1 MFARKTSNL
10 RPGPSVWAE
19 SLDAVNLSAVSGG
32 DTTLP
37 CDTLSPQPPDALLLV
52 VWYKNSIPIYSYDGR
67 VKGPSAHWAD
77 ETLVGR
83 AKWHL
88 SQHSVLRIQNI
99 VPADQ
104 ALYRC
109 RVDFKVSPTR
119 NYKYMLHVIELPEKP
134 KIYDEKDIEVIGS
147 AGPYVEDSS
156 LKLNCIV
163 SGGRPM
169 PRIRWWKKDKVLAQL
184 DPVKDDTR
192 LSLLELRIP
201 SLKRD
206 HFEAVYSCTADNTPI
221 VSPLRVNVQI
231 QLYCY
236 KNELSTSK
244 FEGTNGFDNWM
255 LNASEIS
262 DSSVENNLL
271 IFALRPLSV
280 EILEREQPLSV
291 GQETD
296 IACKAVGSRPPATIT
311 WWLVDK
317 KMVVNTPQT
326 NSEDRNETISFLRW
340 TPRMEHNGR
349 VLTCRASHPILEYA
363 TLETT
368 ITLDLH
374 YVPIVEL
381 QLGSNL
387 NPNDIEEGDDVY
399 FECIVRAN
407 PPSYKVV
414 WEHNGQVMIHNQRA
428 GVIAGSAHLALQGVS
443 RDQAGQYVC
452 VASNVEGD
460 GRSLPVSLQVIYKPI
475 CKNAMTAIL
484 GIAVNEAARVS
495 CEVDAFPLPKNF
507 QWTLNNTLGTTELD
521 TGKFTIEK
529 SGRSILTYIP
539 TSDMDYGSL
548 VCRATNLVGQQIE
561 PCRYTLLPAVK
572 PDPPANCSTLNLTG
586 DSAEVKCVAGYD
598 GGLQTTYFMEAWEA
612 DELIANVS
620 TILPVWKLQGLRF
633 RKALQL
639 VFYANNARGR
649 SEITTLRVHTLSRLA
664 IYTEAKNNYMIID
677 TNWALVIVAGALGTL
692 AAVAVITVL
701 ARRRQRPLE
710 YDVPLQTVKAYKGAM
725 HSSNHSPIQDD
736 KNPDV
741 VPLGTDEYFN
751 YTRDSELSPKPPPYG
766 IAVSNIQPVGASKSA
781 YSLHDRVNTEHTH
794 NMPRSEEQ
802 SISTLSE
809 DRRRLTSG
817 TLSRRR
823 EVVTTRTTLL
833 TNARESCV

>member
-1 MFARKTSNL
+1 MQCTFRYSTRLSLWTLLIGSFNIAGL

-37 CDTLSPQPPDALLLV
+37 CDTYSPQPPDALLLV
-52 VWYKNSIPIYSYDGR
+52 VWYKNDIPIYSYDGR

-77 ETLVGR
+77 ATLVGR
-83 AKWHL
+83 ARWHL
-88 SQHSVLRIQNI
+88 SPHSVLRIRNI
-99 VPADQ
+99 VPSDR

-134 KIYDEKDIEVIGS
+134 KIFDEKDKEVIGT

-156 LKLNCIV
+156 LKLTCSV
-163 SGGRPM
+163 SIGRPM
-169 PRIRWWKKDKVLAQL
+169 PRIRWWKEDKVIAKL
-184 DPVKDDTR
+184 DPVEDETR

-206 HFEAVYSCTADNTPI
+206 HFEAVYSCTADNNAI
-221 VSPLRVNVQI
+221 VPPLRVNVQI
-231 QLYCY
+231 QLY
-236 KNELSTSK
+236 
-244 FEGTNGFDNWM
+244 
-255 LNASEIS
+255 
-262 DSSVENNLL
+262 
-271 IFALRPLSV
+271 LRPLSV

-296 IACKAVGSRPPATIT
+296 IACKAVGARPPATIT
-311 WWLVDK
+311 WWLGDK

-340 TPRMEHNGR
+340 TPRMENDGG
-349 VLTCRASHPILEYA
+349 VLTCRASHPKLEHA

-368 ITLDLH
+368 MTLDLH

-381 QLGSNL
+381 QLGSKL

-414 WEHNGQVMIHNQRA
+414 WEHNGQVMTHNQRA

-475 CKNAMTAIL
+475 CKNTVTAIV
-484 GIAVNEAARVS
+484 GAAINEAARVA

-521 TGKFTIEK
+521 AGKFTIEK

-548 VCRATNLVGQQIE
+548 ACRATNLAGQQIE

-572 PDPPANCSTLNLTG
+572 PDPPGNCSTLNLTD
-586 DSAEVKCVAGYD
+586 DSAEIKCVAGYD
-598 GGLQTTYFMEAWEA
+598 GGLQTTYFVEAWEA

-620 TILPVWKLQGLRF
+620 TILPVWKLQGLGSG
-633 RKALQL
+633 KALQL
-639 VFYANNARGR
+639 VFYASNARGR
-649 SEITTLRVHTLSRLA
+649 SEITTLRIHTLSRLA
-664 IYTEAKNNYMIID
+664 LHTEAKNNYMIID
-677 TNWALVIVAGALGTL
+677 TNWALGIVAGALGTL
-692 AAVAVITVL
+692 AAVAVIAVL
-701 ARRRQRPLE
+701 ARRRQRPME
-710 YDVPLQTVKAYKGAM
+710 YDVPLQTMKASKGAM
-725 HSSNHSPIQDD
+725 HSSNNSPIQDD

-741 VPLGTDEYFN
+741 VPLGKDFN
-751 YTRDSELSPKPPPYG
+751 CTRDSELPPEPPPYG
-766 IAVSNIQPVGASKSA
+766 IALSNIQPVGASKSA
-781 YSLHDRVNTEHTH
+781 HSLHDRANTPHTL
-794 NMPRSEEQ
+794 NTPGSDGQ
-802 SISTLSE
+802 SISTLTE
-809 DRRRLTSG
+809 DRRSLTSG

>member
-1 MFARKTSNL
+1 MQCTFRFRTTLSLWTLLIGSFNIAGL
-10 RPGPSVWAE
+10 GPWPSVWAE

-32 DTTLP
+32 DITLP
-37 CDTLSPQPPDALLLV
+37 CDSHSPPPPDALLLV
-52 VWYKNSIPIYSYDGR
+52 VWYKNNIPIYSYDGR
-67 VKGPSAHWAD
+67 VKGPSALWAD
-77 ETLVGR
+77 ATLVGR
-83 AKWHL
+83 AEWHL
-88 SQHSVLRIQNI
+88 SPESVLHIRNV
-99 VPADQ
+99 VPTDR

-119 NYKYMLHVIELPEKP
+119 NYKYMLQVIELPEKP
-134 KIYDEKDIEVIGS
+134 KIFDEKGKEVIGT

-156 LKLNCIV
+156 LKLTCVV
-163 SGGRPM
+163 SGGKPM
-169 PRIRWWKKDKVLAQL
+169 PRIRWWKEEKIMAQL
-184 DPVKDDTR
+184 DPVEDETR
-192 LSLLELRIP
+192 LSVLELRIH

-206 HFEAVYSCTADNTPI
+206 HFETVYSCTAENTAI
-221 VSPLRVNVQI
+221 VPPLRVNVQI
-231 QLYCY
+231 QLY
-236 KNELSTSK
+236 
-244 FEGTNGFDNWM
+244 
-255 LNASEIS
+255 
-262 DSSVENNLL
+262 
-271 IFALRPLSV
+271 LRPLFV

-296 IACKAVGSRPPATIT
+296 IACKAVGARPPATIT
-311 WWLVDK
+311 WWLGDK
-317 KMVVNTPQT
+317 NMVVNTPQT

-340 TPRMEHNGR
+340 TPRMEHDGQ
-349 VLTCRASHPILEYA
+349 VLTCRASHPILEHA

-374 YVPIVEL
+374 YVPIVQL
-381 QLGSNL
+381 QLGSKL

-414 WEHNGQVMIHNQRA
+414 WEHNGQVMTHNQRA
-428 GVIAGSAHLALQGVS
+428 GVIAGTAHLALQGVS

-460 GRSLPVSLQVIYKPI
+460 GRSLPVFLQVIYKPI
-475 CKNAMTAIL
+475 CKNTMTAVI
-484 GIAVNEAARVS
+484 GAAINEAAKIT
-495 CEVDAFPLPKNF
+495 CAVDASPLPKNF
-507 QWTLNNTLGTTELD
+507 QWTLNNTLGTIELD

-548 VCRATNLVGQQIE
+548 ACRATNLAGQQIE

-572 PDPPANCSTLNLTG
+572 PDPPTNCSTLNLTD

-598 GGLQTTYFMEAWEA
+598 GGLQTTYFVEAWEA

-620 TILPVWKLQGLRF
+620 TILPVWKLQGLGSG
-633 RKALQL
+633 KALQL

-649 SEITTLRVHTLSRLA
+649 SEITVLRIHTLSRLA
-664 IYTEAKNNYMIID
+664 LHTEAKNNYMIID
-677 TNWALVIVAGALGTL
+677 TNWALGIVAGALGTL

-710 YDVPLQTVKAYKGAM
+710 YDVPLQNMKACKDAI

-741 VPLGTDEYFN
+741 VPLGKDFTS
-751 YTRDSELSPKPPPYG
+751 TRDSELPPEPPPYG
-766 IAVSNIQPVGASKSA
+766 IALSSIQPVGASKSA
-781 YSLHDRVNTEHTH
+781 HILHDRTNTPHSLNASGSEGQIHH
-794 NMPRSEEQ
+794 NATVVLDYAAQRIAGHSLARCPS
-802 SISTLSE
+802 LSN
-809 DRRRLTSG
+809 RTAMLIAAVKLN
-817 TLSRRR
+817 LSL
-823 EVVTTRTTLL
+823 EGLL
-833 TNARESCV
+833 LDMFSSKCA